1 MVFDVLICVLFVT
14 VFITGLIRGA
24 GIELLRFLKL
34 IIPFIILYYFGD
46 LMINLLFK
54 TNAINY
60 FVYTVLPDIP
70 FKSTISSLSTQAL
83 LYLIVY
89 LLLSLILWRLGSL
102 VLDERIEY
110 FFGKANA
117 IVGGIFSVLW
127 MYVIISYVIIPLYV
141 VNLTNEKSFMT
152 NFILNHPFPFSR
164 AGKFIERSKP
174 TLDRM
179 NEMTNAFQ
187 VMDLDGFK
195 NYTHFLNDVEA
206 YVIDLEAK
214 ANQLYDT
221 LLAEG
226 VELKVSREDFLYQ
239 AAKNFSWFQSLSVKD
254 QEARGIKDALVKE
267 LEIYSPV
274 IQWAYEEKILAL
286 ETWEDIVDSFIE
298 NYDDIAFNTKDPL
311 TLELFA
317 ETMTMSQVYRT
328 ITNFLYDTMGIEV
341 RTTKD
346 LLKDENLMILLE
358 QYDQHE
364 EKLIERIEQLPKFSD
379 AHRAWFKTLVKRFGR
394 FQAKY
399 QTIYKDYIE
408 HYEHLMPDVS
418 LRYKLI
424 FAMMKA
430 ERFHRDFFKQL
441 ERNPTLYLFILDS
454 ISFLDSVE
462 KKETDLYYQVGQVYV
477 ALFLINGE
485 DHENPQTIM
494 PDQIFEHLRKH
505 RYLLNEYSDLNKTI
519 NKIIHALLIEREN
532 GSYVEF
538 LIDNGYLT
546 KEDLKTIS
554 EHKDVRLLLN
564 RQNQAYLNHILNRLD
579 EEAD

>member
-141 VNLTNEKSFMT
+141 VNLTNENSFMT

-226 VELKVSREDFLYQ
+226 VELEVSREDFLYQ

-254 QEARGIKDALVKE
+254 QKARGIKDALVKE

-364 EKLIERIEQLPKFSD
+364 EELIERIEQLPKFSD

>member
-254 QEARGIKDALVKE
+254 QKARGIKDALVKE

-364 EKLIERIEQLPKFSD
+364 EELIERIEQLPKFSD

>member
-364 EKLIERIEQLPKFSD
+364 EELIERIEQLPKFSD

>member
-226 VELKVSREDFLYQ
+226 VELEVSREDFLYQ

-254 QEARGIKDALVKE
+254 QKARGIKDALVKE

-364 EKLIERIEQLPKFSD
+364 EELIERIEQLPKFSD

>member
-141 VNLTNEKSFMT
+141 VNLTNENSFMT

-226 VELKVSREDFLYQ
+226 VELEVSREDFLYQ

-364 EKLIERIEQLPKFSD
+364 EELIERIEQLPKFSD

>member
-226 VELKVSREDFLYQ
+226 VELEVSREDFLYQ

-364 EKLIERIEQLPKFSD
+364 EELIERIEQLPKFSD

>member
-226 VELKVSREDFLYQ
+226 VELEVSREDFLYQ

-254 QEARGIKDALVKE
+254 QKARGIKDALVKE

>member
-226 VELKVSREDFLYQ
+226 VELEVSREDFLYQ

-364 EKLIERIEQLPKFSD
+364 EELIERIEQLPKFSD

-519 NKIIHALLIEREN
+519 NKIIHAFLIEREN